1 MLLRPIYPV
10 YGMVCLTYKSI
21 PILYVNESN
30 VANQTNFQSAGRD
43 GGSRSSPV
51 RCGTSSRGG
60 SRGRDVVEMEYVDA
74 GYDYDN
80 GVDIH
85 VDAGAVQ
92 QHFGYGSPGAA
103 GHGVS
108 YS

>member
-1 MLLRPIYPV
+1 MFMII
-10 YGMVCLTYKSI
+10 S
-21 PILYVNESN
+21 
-30 VANQTNFQSAGRD
+30 QSGGRD
-43 GGSRSSPV
+43 GGSRISPAH
-51 RCGTSSRGG
+51 GGSRGG

-92 QHFGYGSPGAA
+92 QHYGYGSPGAA
-103 GHGVS
+103 GHGVR
-108 YS
+108 YSFP